1 MKNVKG
7 KKTFSSVVS
16 DLVEIQIK
24 LDKLPKLSGIEK
36 TKIENEVA
44 ISQLYNSSRLEGSR
58 LTDKMVERAMF
69 PHGI

>member
-1 MKNVKG
+1 MKNTKD
-7 KKTFSSVVS
+7 KKSFSNIVS
-16 DLVEIQIK
+16 DLVELQIK

-36 TKIENEVA
+36 TKIENEIA